1 METEHLHAQEDNLRC
16 GWEERLMCGGAGV
29 HTQEVPQPTYQPGV
43 GKKRARNLIQSPPRR
58 QPASSHITIQ
68 ELTIGCCR
76 LKATLSEA
84 LAAQDKTSQRPS
96 LHTESPA
103 DMAIRLLDNL
113 ITGDEVRA
121 GRRLAFMHPWGMGPS
136 GNPLKG
142 SRPIPQGGGRQALLV
157 QHLCLNSYCRSV
169 ITHHAEVI
177 NVNAPPSCKAMNVR
191 LLSLGRVPCSAKVSM
206 YVLLS

>member
-1 METEHLHAQEDNLRC
+1 MWLGRKVNVWRRRSAHSGGAPTNLPTWC
-16 GWEERLMCGGAGV
+16 WEEES
-29 HTQEVPQPTYQPGV
+29 TQPNPI
-43 GKKRARNLIQSPPRR
+43 KPPRR

>member
-142 SRPIPQGGGRQALLV
+142 SRPIPQGGGEAGPSRAAFMSELL
-157 QHLCLNSYCRSV
+157 L
-169 ITHHAEVI
+169 
-177 NVNAPPSCKAMNVR
+177 P
-191 LLSLGRVPCSAKVSM
+191 LSDHTSR
-206 YVLLS
+206 